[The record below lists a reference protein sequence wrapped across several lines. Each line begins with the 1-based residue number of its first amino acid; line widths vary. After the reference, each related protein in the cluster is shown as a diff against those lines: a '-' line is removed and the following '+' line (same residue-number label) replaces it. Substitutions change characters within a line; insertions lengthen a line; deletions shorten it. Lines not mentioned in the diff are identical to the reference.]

1 MSPRV
6 TSFSSCN
13 VSEASH
19 KLQSISHVPATVP
32 APMALGAWP
41 PPAPHTGVL
50 WIVWRENMLV
60 SPSSA
65 METPGRS
72 IFSSTRSRCFRCSFR
87 IFFFF
92 LEKEAKE

>member
-1 MSPRV
+1 
-6 TSFSSCN
+6 
-13 VSEASH
+13 
-19 KLQSISHVPATVP
+19 
-32 APMALGAWP
+32 
-41 PPAPHTGVL
+41 
-50 WIVWRENMLV
+50 MLV

-92 LEKEAKE
+92 LEKAKE